1 MIPLSTMTA
10 LWATTALAEQAPDPA
25 DVKPGWL
32 GFGVFLLLAAAVV
45 VLWFSFRKQLR
56 KVDFEE
62 KGQENPEESGAS
74 ENGETDGGAEGR

>member
-10 LWATTALAEQAPDPA
+10 LWATIALAEQAPDPA

-62 KGQENPEESGAS
+62 KGQEKPDESGAS